1 MPFTVDLYTDGHTRI
16 HALDPRVKLLFV
28 ASALVLFLRF
38 RSVFVLLAGVL
49 ALLLL
54 HAAARTPARRLA
66 GLGKALLPTNVLIA
80 TLWILFYPS
89 GEAFFEFWR
98 IRLTWL
104 SVAQGLALALRID
117 AMALAVF
124 LWLYTTDQRRLVR
137 GFVKLGLP
145 YEWGLTLALA
155 LRYIP
160 SFQGLYTQIADAQQ
174 ARGLN
179 IQEGS
184 AYRRVR
190 VLMPIFVA
198 MVISALRSSEH
209 LARALESRAFG
220 ARGVRRT
227 TLHDLALRREDYVA
241 AALLLAAFAALLAL
255 NLALGFGAEP
265 IKLYR

>member
-1 MPFTVDLYTDGHTRI
+1 MPFTADLFVDRPTRI

-38 RSVFVLLAGVL
+38 RSVLVLLAGAL
-49 ALLLL
+49 LLLLL

-66 GLGKALLPTNVLIA
+66 SLGKALLPTNLLIA
-80 TLWILFYPS
+80 SLWILFYPS

-98 IRLTWL
+98 IRMTWL

-124 LWLYTTDQRRLVR
+124 LWLYTTDQRSLVR

-160 SFQGLYTQIADAQQ
+160 SFQGSYAQIADAQQ

-179 IQEGS
+179 INEGS

-209 LARALESRAFG
+209 LARALEARAFG

-227 TLHDLALRREDYVA
+227 YLYDLALRREDYVVA
-241 AALLLAAFAALLAL
+241 AFLLAVFAALLAF
-255 NLALGFGAEP
+255 NLITGFGAQP
-265 IKLYR
+265 VQLR